1 MDKRG
6 LRSNRMRSS
15 SLQISVALVMA
26 VLLVAGQSAS
36 LRAQQPGAPTSVRVY
51 AAFGPGAL
59 RPGVE
64 VIDRVS
70 GECFAASVADQSR
83 DDAWRCMT
91 GNRILDPC
99 FAGFQGAQPVMAC
112 PENPWTSRVVLL
124 TPTKAPANNLAN
136 QADIG
141 GGLPWALE
149 LRSGIRCVFLTGAT
163 AVVAGMRINYGCV
176 GNAQAVV
183 GDVNRALPE
192 WRVFVDRG
200 QGVVVELEGVAAA
213 WY

>member
-1 MDKRG
+1 MRRVIAHVSTG
-6 LRSNRMRSS
+6 L
-15 SLQISVALVMA
+15 LAT
-26 VLLVAGQSAS
+26 VLLVAGPSAP
-36 LRAQQPGAPTSVRVY
+36 LRAQQSAGPTAIHVY

-64 VIDRVS
+64 VTGRVA
-70 GECFAASVADQSR
+70 GTCFASSVADQSR

-99 FAGFQGAQPVMAC
+99 FEGFQGTQVVMAC
-112 PENPWTSRVVLL
+112 PETPWTSRVTLL
-124 TPTKAPANNLAN
+124 TPTNAPANNLAN
-136 QADIG
+136 QGDIG

-149 LRSGIRCVFLTGAT
+149 LRNGIRCVFLTGAT
-163 AVVAGMRINYGCV
+163 AAVAGMRVNYGCV

-183 GDVNRALPE
+183 GDVNRVLPE

-200 QGVVVELEGVAAA
+200 QGVDIELESVAAA